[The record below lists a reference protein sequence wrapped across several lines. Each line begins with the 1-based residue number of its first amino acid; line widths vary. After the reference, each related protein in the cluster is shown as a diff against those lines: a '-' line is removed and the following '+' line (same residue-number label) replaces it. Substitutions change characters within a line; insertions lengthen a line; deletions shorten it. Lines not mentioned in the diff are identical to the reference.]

1 MMDWGRHEIV
11 KFSLFVRCYHNDF
24 CSEMQN
30 SRVKMGVE
38 HAIWRVQDYLYPK
51 LVFPKG

>member
-1 MMDWGRHEIV
+1 MDWGRHEIV
-11 KFSLFVRCYHNDF
+11 KFSLFVRCYHTEF
-24 CSEMQN
+24 CFEMQN